1 MLKSRALPL
10 LALLGVLA
18 VPSFAQVSLTTLG
31 VAATQNFDTLATT
44 GTANAWA
51 DNSTLPGWYSQFVA
65 TPTNPTTY
73 RADAGTSNT
82 GAIYSYGTGT
92 ATERSFGS
100 VASGTPGNILNAIRL
115 VNNTGATIGSLDLSL
130 IGEQWRNGG
139 NAAAQ
144 QLDFQYQVAA
154 AGTITDAN
162 TPSTGWTDFN
172 SLDFVSPIV
181 GATAAA
187 LDGNAAA
194 NRTALAASLTVT
206 VNAGEEIW
214 LRWLDINDTG
224 NDHGLSI
231 DDFSV
236 TPQGS
241 VAMTTLS
248 INDVAVTEG
257 NAGTVLAMFTVS
269 LSAPAGAGGVT
280 FDIATADG
288 VTNPATLADNDY
300 AMNSLVGQVIPTGN
314 STFAFS
320 VTVNGDMAVEPNET
334 FLVNVTNV
342 VGATLGDGQGVGTIN
357 NDDVALTPIHDIQ
370 GPGAASPL
378 SGTVSTRGI
387 VTGVRT
393 NGFFIQEPDAT
404 VDADPLTS
412 EGILVFTSSAPP
424 AAAVVG
430 ALVQVTGTIAEFVPS
445 QDPLQPPLTELTS
458 PTVVQISTGNP
469 LPAAIPL
476 TPTFPDPAGAHD
488 QLERLEGMRV
498 SVASLT
504 VSGPTLGNVNE
515 PMNTATSSGV
525 FYGVVTGVARPFRE
539 AGIPAPDP
547 APAGTIPPIPRFDSN
562 PERIRV
568 DSDSIVVGQ
577 FLNVGFGQTV
587 SNLVGPLDYTFRT
600 YSINPEAT
608 PTVSGT
614 ATEAAVSTPTNME
627 FTIASY
633 NLERF
638 FDTTDEPGI
647 SDPVLTPTAFNNR
660 LQKASRQI
668 RNFLKTPDILGIVEI
683 ENLATLQGLATQI
696 NTDAALASQPDPMYQ
711 AFLVE
716 GNDIGGID
724 VGFLVKTAP
733 VFGATPRVSVTSVT
747 QELDGTL
754 FVNPDTST
762 ETLNDRPPLRLN
774 AVVNHPNASSY
785 PVTVIVNHLRS
796 LNSANGTGPGS
807 GGWATDGD
815 RVRAKRQKQA
825 EDLANLVQARQIADP
840 MERIVLIGDFNAFE
854 FNDGLGDSMGVIG
867 GTPTPDNQTVVPG
880 DGIDLVNPDFTNL
893 FSTTAAADR
902 YSFIFDGNAQSLDH
916 ILVNQAL
923 VNSTMARRE
932 EHARINADFPAT
944 DRNDAMSNRR
954 LADHDPIVAFFSVP
968 AFPVE
973 LMEFSID

>member
-1 MLKSRALPL
+1 MLRSRTLPF
-10 LALLGVLA
+10 LALLGLLA
-18 VPSFAQVSLTTLG
+18 APAAFADSVAQTLPFAQNWSNAGLITVNDNWTGVPGIEGFLGDDASTTTAPYASGDPQTVVTVFGAQDVIANQTTPNTNTTGG
-31 VAATQNFDTLATT
+31 VAEFAITDPVVAFQGSGTADAPYLILYLNTT
-44 GTANAWA
+44 GASNINVAYNLRDIDGSA
-51 DNSTLPGWYSQFVA
+51 DNSIQPVALQYRVGNTGNFTNVPAGFVADASSGPSLATLVTPVSATLP
-65 TPTNPTTY
+65 
-73 RADAGTSNT
+73 
-82 GAIYSYGTGT
+82 
-92 ATERSFGS
+92 
-100 VASGTPGNILNAIRL
+100 
-115 VNNTGATIGSLDLSL
+115 
-130 IGEQWRNGG
+130 
-139 NAAAQ
+139 AAADNQ
-144 QLDFQYQVAA
+144 SLVQVRII
-154 AGTITDAN
+154 TINA
-162 TPSTGWTDFN
+162 
-172 SLDFVSPIV
+172 V
-181 GATAAA
+181 GS
-187 LDGNAAA
+187 DEWIG
-194 NRTALAASLTVT
+194 
-206 VNAGEEIW
+206 
-214 LRWLDINDTG
+214 
-224 NDHGLSI
+224 I
-231 DDFSV
+231 DDIGV
-236 TPQGS
+236 TGGGGGG
-241 VAMTTLS
+241 TTLS

-257 NAGTVLAMFTVS
+257 DAGTVMAMFTVS

-300 AMNSLVGQVIPTGN
+300 VMNSLVGQTIAMGN

-320 VTVNGDMAVEPNET
+320 VTVNGDMAVEANET

-342 VGATLGDGQGVGTIN
+342 TGATLGDGQGVGTIN

-387 VTGVRT
+387 VTGVKT

-404 VDADPLTS
+404 IDANPLTS

-424 AAAVVG
+424 AGAVVG

-445 QDPLQPPLTELTS
+445 QDPLQPPLTELTT

-476 TPTFPDPAGAHD
+476 TPTLPDPAGVHD

-539 AGIPAPDP
+539 AGIPSPDP

-577 FLNVGFGQTV
+577 LINVGFGQTV

-600 YSINPEAT
+600 YTINPEAT
-608 PTVSGT
+608 PTVAG
-614 ATEAAVSTPTNME
+614 ATPETAVSTPSSME
-627 FTIASY
+627 FTISSY

-638 FDTTDEPGI
+638 FDTTDDPGV
-647 SDPVLTPTAFNNR
+647 SDPVLTPTAFNDR
-660 LQKASRQI
+660 LLKASRQI

-696 NTDAALASQPDPMYQ
+696 NTDAALASQPNPMYQ

-754 FVNPDTST
+754 FVNADAST

-785 PVTVIVNHLRS
+785 AVTVIVNHLRS
-796 LNSANGTGPGS
+796 LNSANSTAAGS
-807 GGWATDGD
+807 SGWATAGD

-854 FNDGLGDSMGVIG
+854 FNDGLGDSMSVIG

-893 FSTTAAADR
+893 ASTTSAADR

-932 EHARINADFPAT
+932 EHSRINADFPGT
-944 DRNDAMSNRR
+944 DRNDVMSNRR

-973 LMEFSID
+973 LIEFSIE